1 MARLTGGKGNLYY
14 NTSDGEFVRQR
25 FDFCMC
31 SFCFRVFEFNE
42 RVAYFKTHDE
52 RIYTCIDHE
61 QPMRDRHIEQ
71 FEKSIVDDKKW
82 EEKRRELIASLNIK
96 KRSKDD
102 DRIAE

>member
-1 MARLTGGKGNLYY
+1 
-14 NTSDGEFVRQR
+14 
-25 FDFCMC
+25 
-31 SFCFRVFEFNE
+31 
-42 RVAYFKTHDE
+42 
-52 RIYTCIDHE
+52 
-61 QPMRDRHIEQ
+61 MRDRHIEQ